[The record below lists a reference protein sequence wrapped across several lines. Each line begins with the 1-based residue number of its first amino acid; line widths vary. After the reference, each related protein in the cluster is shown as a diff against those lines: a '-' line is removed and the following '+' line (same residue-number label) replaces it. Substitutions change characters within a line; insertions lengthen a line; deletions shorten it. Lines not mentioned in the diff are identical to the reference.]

1 MQVLDYVDGGEL
13 FLQLKKEGKF
23 SEARTRVYTAEIS
36 LALMVNTV
44 FSKKLFESKRMN
56 NVPLCSKLAFVRK
69 EYLSGV
75 FMNLLF
81 VFLFL
86 FVFVVVFVVCLHY

>member
-1 MQVLDYVDGGEL
+1 MQVLDYVAGGEL

-44 FSKKLFESKRMN
+44 FSKKLFDSKRMN
-56 NVPLCSKLAFVRK
+56 NVSFIKTLSSKLACK
-69 EYLSGV
+69 DI
-75 FMNLLF
+75 
-81 VFLFL
+81 
-86 FVFVVVFVVCLHY
+86 